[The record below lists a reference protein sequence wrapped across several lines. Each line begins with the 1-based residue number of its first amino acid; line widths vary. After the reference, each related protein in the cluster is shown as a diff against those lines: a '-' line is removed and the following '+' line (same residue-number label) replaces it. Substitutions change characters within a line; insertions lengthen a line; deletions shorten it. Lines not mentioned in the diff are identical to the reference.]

1 MGTLPGHVK
10 VAVPAG
16 GMALFDMRT
25 PLLSPKHS
33 QDHSA
38 AGSLTNTQPA
48 LDESTIGTWLSV
60 VRLLDAH
67 PTTVTISFCGWIL
80 ASKQVTPS
88 ALSIVRL
95 LAGIWHTGMPNTNGS
110 PRENYI
116 FTYGAPNSRDGGL
129 KHEV

>member
-25 PLLSPKHS
+25 PLLFKRSR
-33 QDHSA
+33 DHSGGA
-38 AGSLTNTQPA
+38 QSSA
-48 LDESTIGTWLSV
+48 SV
-60 VRLLDAH
+60 A
-67 PTTVTISFCGWIL
+67 
-80 ASKQVTPS
+80 
-88 ALSIVRL
+88 RL

-116 FTYGAPNSRDGGL
+116 FTYGAPNSRDAGL
-129 KHEV
+129 KNEV

>member
-25 PLLSPKHS
+25 PLLSKHS
-33 QDHSA
+33 RDHSA
-38 AGSLTNTQPA
+38 AGSLTTTQP
-48 LDESTIGTWLSV
+48 ELSV
-60 VRLLDAH
+60 
-67 PTTVTISFCGWIL
+67 
-80 ASKQVTPS
+80 
-88 ALSIVRL
+88 VRL

-116 FTYGAPNSRDGGL
+116 FTFGAPNSRDGAL
-129 KHEV
+129 KHEGACPQTMCRSMSSSS